1 MLEPLQTHLSECL
14 ADSESSVERDIAELL
29 EMMPDDAAAYRLQ
42 RYHRKIDVA
51 RKLMRCYDSQIGR
64 AMSEQTVSSEAY
76 LGLALVFMACAK
88 RESALD
94 ERSRA
99 NVLRWTN
106 TAFHCIDLSRVAPR
120 PMDIEATLQE
130 LLRKGCSA

>member
-1 MLEPLQTHLSECL
+1 MSESLHTHLRKCL
-14 ADSESSVERDIAELL
+14 VDSDSAVERDIAELL
-29 EMMPDDAAAYRLQ
+29 EVTHDDAAAYRLQ
-42 RYHRKIDVA
+42 RYHRKIDVT

-88 RESALD
+88 RERALD
-94 ERSRA
+94 EHSRA

-106 TAFHCIDLSRVAPR
+106 TAFHCIDLSHVTLR
-120 PMDIEATLQE
+120 PMDIDATLQE